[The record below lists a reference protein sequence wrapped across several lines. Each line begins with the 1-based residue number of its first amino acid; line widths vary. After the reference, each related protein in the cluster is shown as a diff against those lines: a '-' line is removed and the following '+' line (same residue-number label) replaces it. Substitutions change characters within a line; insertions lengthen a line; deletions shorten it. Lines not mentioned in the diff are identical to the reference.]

1 MVIEVP
7 NNASKEHCGGELTCR
22 VGGVVDALPAL
33 DEGAAALMLHRLRVD
48 HVGPPLSRSE
58 KATDYSVFRFIIRR
72 DTAFETAFEADPNPD
87 AFA

>member
-1 MVIEVP
+1 MRGS
-7 NNASKEHCGGELTCR
+7 ALTGG
-22 VGGVVDALPAL
+22 VGGVVDALPAAL

-87 AFA
+87 ACA